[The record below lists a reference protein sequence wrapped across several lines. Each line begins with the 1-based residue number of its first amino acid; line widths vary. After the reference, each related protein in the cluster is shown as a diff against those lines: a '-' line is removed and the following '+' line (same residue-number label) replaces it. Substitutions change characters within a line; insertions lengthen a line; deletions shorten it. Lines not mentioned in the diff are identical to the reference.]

1 MAMKTASSRLLFS
14 TLLISLITLMQGCAT
29 QNSVAY
35 VSNADSR
42 EISVVKLDHDK
53 GTLQVTQTLAVGGT
67 VMPMALSPDKRML
80 YAALRSEP
88 FTVASFAI
96 DGSTGN
102 LKAAGTAPL
111 PDSMAYV
118 MTDRTGR
125 WLFAASYGGNKVSVS
140 PIGANGVAGAA
151 TAVVP
156 TGKNAHAAVIDA
168 ANKNLFVT
176 NLGSDQVLQY
186 GFDAA
191 TGKLTPNN
199 PPAFGT
205 RPGAGPRHLV
215 FHPNGRHA
223 YLLHELDATVDVLA
237 YDAQR
242 GTLSLLKTMPTL
254 PAGFTGKPWAADLHL
269 TPNGRFLYT
278 SERNSHTLA
287 MWSVDAAS
295 GELKLIGHQPTEKQ
309 PRGFQIDPSGT
320 WLLAVGQLSHAMT
333 AYRIDP
339 ASGRL
344 MQQASLPLGKNPNWV
359 EIISL
364 P

>member
-1 MAMKTASSRLLFS
+1 MPTPLRLAFTAALAGLVLL
-14 TLLISLITLMQGCAT
+14 MEGCA
-29 QNSVAY
+29 NPKSVAY
-35 VSNADSR
+35 VANADSR
-42 EISVVKLDHDK
+42 EISVLKLDGDK
-53 GTLQVTQTLAVGGT
+53 GTLQAMQTLDVGGA

-88 FTVASFAI
+88 YSVASFAI
-96 DGSTGN
+96 DTGSGN
-102 LKAAGTAPL
+102 LKRVGTAPL
-111 PDSMAYV
+111 PDSMANI

-125 WLFAASYGGNKVSVS
+125 WLFAASYGGNKISVS
-140 PIGANGVAGAA
+140 PIGADGVAGP
-151 TAVVP
+151 AVAVLP
-156 TGKNAHAAVIDA
+156 TGKNAHAAIIDA

-176 NLGSDQVLQY
+176 NLGSDQILQY
-186 GFDAA
+186 KFDAA

-215 FHPNGRHA
+215 IHPDGRHA
-223 YLLHELDATVDVLA
+223 YVLHELDASVDLLA

-242 GTLSLLKTMPTL
+242 GTLGLLKTWSTL
-254 PAGFTGKPWAADLHL
+254 PSGFSGKPWAADLHL
-269 TPNGRFLYT
+269 TPDGRFLYT
-278 SERNSHTLA
+278 TERNSNTIA
-287 MWSVDAAS
+287 MWKVDTAS
-295 GELKLIGHQPTEKQ
+295 GELNLIGHQPTEKQ

-344 MQQASLPLGKNPNWV
+344 TQQASVPLGKNPNWV